1 MTAAAAA
8 IVLSLIHILNDVR
21 RYVKSEMYKVDK
33 TFQYQLD
40 YYLLKLS
47 KPHSS
52 EDEWTLDTKEIKR
65 LIDEYDKN
73 TEEKDWRSVYDV
85 QQR

>member
-1 MTAAAAA
+1 M
-8 IVLSLIHILNDVR
+8 LSLIHILQQLNDVR
-21 RYVKSEMYKVDK
+21 RYVKSEMYKVVK

-40 YYLLKLS
+40 NYLLKLS
-47 KPHSS
+47 KPRSS